1 MVNSRATGRQPLCME
16 QFGRLVNAYRMPG
29 KIFLKVVQEQTLI
42 MFRPNILVT
51 TKLINISGLVDQ
63 DELVCT
69 SPTETHERE
78 HVIVFANGYVS
89 VSNNI
94 RFFKKITKT

>member
-1 MVNSRATGRQPLCME
+1 
-16 QFGRLVNAYRMPG
+16 
-29 KIFLKVVQEQTLI
+29 
-42 MFRPNILVT
+42 MFRPNIPIT
-51 TKLINISGLVDQ
+51 TKPINISGMVEQ

-94 RFFKKITKT
+94 SFSRNSPEQINDAHFVIIF